1 MRLSASRR
9 TGNRSGP
16 HDAADCS
23 EVVSIDCSSDAHSF
37 AATSYLTAAG
47 PSGAVRSPG
56 SGRRRSRGGR
66 MDLQLTGKT
75 AFISGSTQGIGY
87 ATAKAVAA
95 EGADVILNG
104 RDSRQL
110 TEAVGRLRREVPGA
124 SVSGLPADFAVTEDV
139 DRLCDR
145 IPSVDILINNVGLF
159 ELKPFERISDDD
171 WRLYFEVNVLSGV
184 RLARRLMP
192 TMLDRGWGRIVFV
205 SSESGVDIP
214 ADMIHYGTS
223 KTAMLSVGNGLAKLT
238 KGTAVTVN
246 SVLGGPTYSDGVA
259 ATVKTLAAAQSLPE
273 EQMKAAII
281 GANQTTL
288 LGRFIEPGEIA
299 NAIAFIASPLASA
312 INGSAVRVD
321 GGVLTTVL

>member
-1 MRLSASRR
+1 
-9 TGNRSGP
+9 
-16 HDAADCS
+16 
-23 EVVSIDCSSDAHSF
+23 
-37 AATSYLTAAG
+37 
-47 PSGAVRSPG
+47 
-56 SGRRRSRGGR
+56 

-87 ATAKAVAA
+87 ATAKALAA

-104 RDSRQL
+104 RDPQKL
-110 TEAVGRLRREVPGA
+110 AEAVDRLRREVPGA
-124 SVSGLPADFAVTEDV
+124 SVSGQPADFAVAEDV

-145 IPSVDILINNVGLF
+145 IPGVDILINNVGLF
-159 ELKPFERISDDD
+159 ELKPFEKISDDD
-171 WRLYFEVNVLSGV
+171 WRRYFEVNVLSGV

-192 TMLDRGWGRIVFV
+192 GMLDRGWGRIVFV

-223 KTAMLSVGNGLAKLT
+223 KTAMLAVGNGLAKLT
-238 KGTAVTVN
+238 KGTEVTVN

-259 ATVKTLAAAQSLPE
+259 ATVRMLAEAQSLPE

-299 NAIAFIASPLASA
+299 NAVTFIASPLASA

>member
-1 MRLSASRR
+1 
-9 TGNRSGP
+9 
-16 HDAADCS
+16 
-23 EVVSIDCSSDAHSF
+23 
-37 AATSYLTAAG
+37 
-47 PSGAVRSPG
+47 
-56 SGRRRSRGGR
+56 

-75 AFISGSTQGIGY
+75 AFISGSTRGIGY
-87 ATAKAVAA
+87 ATAKALAA
-95 EGADVILNG
+95 EGAAVILNG
-104 RDSRQL
+104 RDPQKL
-110 TEAVGRLRREVPGA
+110 TEAVDALRREVPGA

-139 DRLCDR
+139 DRLCDQ
-145 IPSVDILINNVGLF
+145 IPSVDILVNNVGLF
-159 ELKPFERISDDD
+159 ELKPFEKISDDD

-192 TMLDRGWGRIVFV
+192 AMLDRGWGRIVFV

-223 KTAMLSVGNGLAKLT
+223 KTAMLAVGNGLAKLT

-259 ATVKTLAAAQSLPE
+259 ATVRMLAGAQSLPE
-273 EQMKAAII
+273 EQLKAAII
-281 GANQTTL
+281 SANRTTL

-299 NAIAFIASPLASA
+299 NAVTFIASPLASA
-312 INGSAVRVD
+312 INGTAVRVD

>member
-1 MRLSASRR
+1 
-9 TGNRSGP
+9 
-16 HDAADCS
+16 
-23 EVVSIDCSSDAHSF
+23 
-37 AATSYLTAAG
+37 
-47 PSGAVRSPG
+47 
-56 SGRRRSRGGR
+56 

-75 AFISGSTQGIGY
+75 AFISGSTRGIGY
-87 ATAKAVAA
+87 ATAKALAE
-95 EGADVILNG
+95 EGAAVILNG
-104 RDSRQL
+104 RDRQKL
-110 TEAVGRLRREVPGA
+110 TEAVDALRREVPGA
-124 SVSGLPADFAVTEDV
+124 SVSGQRADFAVDEDV

-159 ELKPFERISDDD
+159 ELKPFEKISDDD

-192 TMLDRGWGRIVFV
+192 AMIGRGWGRIVFV

-259 ATVKTLAAAQSLPE
+259 ATVRMLAGAQSVPE

-281 GANQTTL
+281 GANRTSL

-299 NAIAFIASPLASA
+299 NAVTFIASPLASA
-312 INGSAVRVD
+312 VNGTAVRVD